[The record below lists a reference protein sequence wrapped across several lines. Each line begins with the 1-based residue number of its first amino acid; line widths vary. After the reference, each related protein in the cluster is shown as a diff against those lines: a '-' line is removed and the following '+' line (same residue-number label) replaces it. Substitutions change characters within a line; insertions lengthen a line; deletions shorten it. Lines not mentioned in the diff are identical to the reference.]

1 MQSFLKEEVARFC
14 LCRSSAELGC
24 RIGNVTSQGLQLD
37 LTLRLSAKLSPKF
50 SALSSQQLDDL
61 AFNFDPSV
69 MPTFQASLLISFL
82 EAGLLGK

>member
-37 LTLRLSAKLSPKF
+37 LTQTQRRARSEIF
-50 SALSSQQLDDL
+50 SLEVPSNWMTLLLAL
-61 AFNFDPSV
+61 
-69 MPTFQASLLISFL
+69 TLL
-82 EAGLLGK
+82 